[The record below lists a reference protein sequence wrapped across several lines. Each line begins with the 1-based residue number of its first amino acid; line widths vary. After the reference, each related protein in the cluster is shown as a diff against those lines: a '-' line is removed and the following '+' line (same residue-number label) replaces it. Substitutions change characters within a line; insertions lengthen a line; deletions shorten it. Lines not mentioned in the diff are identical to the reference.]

1 MSNARNSK
9 DAKRLTKLYGTRER
23 GVGHQR
29 VLLLIRERGLD
40 GAIAELEAMGFRP
53 LIDLSPEQV
62 ETLKQAEVLATP
74 RRAEVER
81 DDGLRPSRL

>member
-29 VLLLIRERGLD
+29 HGPVGVIRNRRGYT
-40 GAIAELEAMGFRP
+40 A
-53 LIDLSPEQV
+53 QN
-62 ETLKQAEVLATP
+62 LAL
-74 RRAEVER
+74 
-81 DDGLRPSRL
+81 GLRVVQVAHLHELLSNLHLHRFIAGTQHPLSLQVPALVGQ

>member
-40 GAIAELEAMGFRP
+40 GAIEEIEAMGFRP
-53 LIDLSPEQV
+53 LTPS
-62 ETLKQAEVLATP
+62 ETPCPTRPGDDPQRLPLVGAPTP
-74 RRAEVER
+74 
-81 DDGLRPSRL
+81 